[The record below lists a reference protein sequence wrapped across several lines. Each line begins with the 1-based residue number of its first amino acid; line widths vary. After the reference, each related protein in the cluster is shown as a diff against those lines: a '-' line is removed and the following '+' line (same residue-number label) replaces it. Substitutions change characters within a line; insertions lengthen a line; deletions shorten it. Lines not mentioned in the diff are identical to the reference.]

1 MLSPLTLVP
10 PNAVASQKL
19 GFLEEALA
27 CFFCGE
33 ALCGLEYLHSN
44 GVIHRDLKPQNMLIM
59 GDGHIKLTDF
69 GLSAAL
75 PHDRPPSYGAATSGA
90 AQRAGKHNSL
100 TTGTTDYLAPELLRR
115 EWHDLRVDFWALGVV
130 LYHLLAGDTPFA
142 EATPAKIAA
151 RVLSGD
157 MEMLSED
164 DFSQEAVDVLRKLL
178 VADPNERLGHNDG
191 CAELMAHPFFA
202 QLDWSTPL
210 YLQPSV
216 YEPNADTSTPPIP
229 DEELAHMLQLQEES
243 LPDIHEGADSGQ
255 PLPGNDAFLSVNT
268 TEIARAQLRGLEIL
282 N

>member
-1 MLSPLTLVP
+1 M
-10 PNAVASQKL
+10 
-19 GFLEEALA
+19 
-27 CFFCGE
+27 
-33 ALCGLEYLHSN
+33 
-44 GVIHRDLKPQNMLIM
+44 
-59 GDGHIKLTDF
+59 
-69 GLSAAL
+69 
-75 PHDRPPSYGAATSGA
+75 
-90 AQRAGKHNSL
+90 
-100 TTGTTDYLAPELLRR
+100 GTTDYLAPELLRR

-142 EATPAKIAA
+142 AATPAKIAA

-164 DFSQEAVDVLRKLL
+164 DFSPEAVDILSTLL

-191 CAELMAHPFFA
+191 CSELMAHPFFA

-216 YEPNADTSTPPIP
+216 YKPNADADTSALPIL
-229 DEELAHMLQLQEES
+229 DEELAHMRQLQEEA
-243 LPDIHEGADSGQ
+243 LPDAQDDADSGQ